1 MQASLSL
8 SSFVIPRTSWLRT
21 GPKHGKLSTHCFP
34 SLFLTDMCPSKKR
47 KKNFTLLTCFSW
59 PKLSVVKGQTGA
71 ATRDSGLSSV
81 TGEPYGVPALGP
93 QTPCWA
99 TLGSSD
105 GTSESSWCF
114 RIWGRAQSC
123 QTVLKSSSNGLA
135 LQYWTT
141 TSSFLTPLQLPGLGR
156 AQKPCQPLQ
165 EELGPGRQMV
175 NTRAATNSGRS
186 QRRHF
191 LRIRSEASQ
200 EA

>member
-141 TSSFLTPLQLPGLGR
+141 TSSFLTPPSAARLKACTKTLPAPAGGTG
-156 AQKPCQPLQ
+156 A
-165 EELGPGRQMV
+165 RQ
-175 NTRAATNSGRS
+175 TDGEHQSS
-186 QRRHF
+186 YK
-191 LRIRSEASQ
+191 LRQVPEASLSKN
-200 EA
+200 